1 MTTTRQKEAA
11 LLRAYQALVAA
22 RHALEPMVASMV
34 GKTLRNRK
42 TGKLY
47 KVVGNGDA
55 WHMMTVVEV
64 TGYPISN
71 LTPHWMANP
80 SEFTIV
86 GELEKIPEETHGKF
100 DDNPPEPRIRARRAR
115 QE

>member
-1 MTTTRQKEAA
+1 MTTTRQKENA
-11 LLRAYQALVAA
+11 LFRTYQAWTSA
-22 RHALEPMVASMV
+22 RHALEQIVASMV

-47 KVVGNGDA
+47 KVIGSGDM
-55 WHMMTVVEV
+55 WHMMTVVEI
-64 TGYPISN
+64 TNQPN
-71 LTPHWMANP
+71 ALHWMANP

-86 GELEKIPEETHGKF
+86 GELEKIPEEIHGKF